1 MDASVASL
9 STLLIERDGMCFAET
24 RHLVFAAMLTASDCA
39 AQCHEPS
46 GCRYARG
53 RFRDMGY
60 TMYQSI
66 AVSDACPPVVGFTCV
81 GSTICSSR

>member
-9 STLLIERDGMCFAET
+9 STLLIERDGTCFAET

-60 TMYQSI
+60 IRAGRSCHRLALEALVTQYLQ
-66 AVSDACPPVVGFTCV
+66 GEELN
-81 GSTICSSR
+81 

>member
-9 STLLIERDGMCFAET
+9 STLLIERDGTCFAET

-53 RFRDMGY
+53 RFRDMAISESG
-60 TMYQSI
+60 SI
-66 AVSDACPPVVGFTCV
+66 VSPVGPRGAGHSIFT
-81 GSTICSSR
+81 GRKS